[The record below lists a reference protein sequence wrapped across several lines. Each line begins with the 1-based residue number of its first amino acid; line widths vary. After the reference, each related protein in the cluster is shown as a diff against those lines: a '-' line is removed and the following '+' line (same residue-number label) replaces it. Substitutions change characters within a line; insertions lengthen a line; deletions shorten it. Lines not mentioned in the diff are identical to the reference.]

1 MFPQRAT
8 TRLSSILQK
17 SIHMEAHKTYV
28 DLLKIKKNEGS
39 EKLEQS
45 QWKAMR
51 KSFIAAKWND
61 KWDAYIKLSLWKAVR
76 VNNTFI
82 YRNVW
87 SRIIVI
93 VIISVYVCVL

>member
-51 KSFIAAKWND
+51 KSFIAAK
-61 KWDAYIKLSLWKAVR
+61 
-76 VNNTFI
+76 
-82 YRNVW
+82 
-87 SRIIVI
+87 
-93 VIISVYVCVL
+93 